1 MDSEPTLFAQLQK
14 LCTDAL
20 NLDAE
25 SEPLK
30 ALRDQESAAPIFTE
44 LQDRLLPEAR
54 RIAEGPGKDLAF
66 AHFTHGLILRI
77 LQRHQEAET
86 AFRHA
91 NQIQPGVINTLRELV
106 RCLGEQGKHSE
117 ALPFARV
124 AVSANPDDA
133 GAWGN
138 LAMCL
143 IQSRERD
150 EARKAIDHAIK
161 LDPLNPLNRYIRD
174 NFDGYFK

>member
-1 MDSEPTLFAQLQK
+1 VSTEQTLFAQLKK

-30 ALRDQESAAPIFTE
+30 ALQDRESAAPIFTE
-44 LQDRLLPEAR
+44 LQERLLPEAK
-54 RIAEGPGKDLAF
+54 RIAEGPGKNLAL
-66 AHFTHGLILRI
+66 AHFTHGLVLRI
-77 LQRHQEAET
+77 LQRQHEAET
-86 AFRHA
+86 AFRQA
-91 NQIQPGVINTLRELV
+91 NDIQPGVLETLRELV

-143 IQSRERD
+143 IQCRERV
-150 EARKAIDHAIK
+150 EARKAINRAIE
-161 LDPLNPLNRYIRD
+161 LDPLDPLNRYIRD